1 MELGRPLREI
11 SDVVVGWRVWTVRE
25 TPLGLLLGSVLHD
38 FVWLADHPAVAV
50 CRRDEDP
57 FAAPVGPHPVP
68 AAMCT
73 CGFHAARDAADV
85 LSYLRGRDEPDTL
98 CRILGEVAIWGHVIE
113 TEAGWRASLA
123 YPVRLYVA
131 DSQIAEALSAYD
143 VAVMSPACASA
154 SATSSRAASAGSS
167 TSSWSAARMHS
178 LRTVSS
184 G

>member
-1 MELGRPLREI
+1 MELGSPLRES

-25 TPLGLLLGSVLHD
+25 TPAGARLGSVLHD
-38 FVWLADHPAVAV
+38 LVWLAGDPALAV

-57 FAAPVGPHPVP
+57 FAAPIGPHPVP
-68 AAMCT
+68 AAICR
-73 CGFHAARDAADV
+73 CGFHAARDPADV

-113 TEAGWRASLA
+113 TEAGWRASMA

-131 DSQIAEALSAYD
+131 DSEIAGALFAYD
-143 VAVMSPACASA
+143 VPVVSPACAYA

-167 TSSWSAARMHS
+167 TSSWNGARTLS
-178 LRTVSS
+178 LRAVSS